1 MYQIGFNLF
10 YCLKC
15 AVTTGHSIVVKCT
28 ESETLKHGPDLRKDK
43 RHQAREK
50 ASTKLKYLSKV
61 NDNPV
66 TNATVQADAVTWSVC
81 ALLRH

>member
-1 MYQIGFNLF
+1 MYQIGFDLF

-15 AVTTGHSIVVKCT
+15 AVTTGHSIVVKRT
-28 ESETLKHGPDLRKDK
+28 ESETLKYGYGIREYK
-43 RHQAREK
+43 RHR
-50 ASTKLKYLSKV
+50 YLSKV

-66 TNATVQADAVTWSVC
+66 PNATVQADAVTWSVC